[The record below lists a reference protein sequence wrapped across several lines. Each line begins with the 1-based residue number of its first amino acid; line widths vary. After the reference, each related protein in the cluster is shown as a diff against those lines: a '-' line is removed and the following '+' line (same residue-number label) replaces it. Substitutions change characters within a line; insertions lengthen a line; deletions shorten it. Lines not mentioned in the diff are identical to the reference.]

1 MSTCTIINTALNVS
15 LTCSPG
21 IAYDTV
27 DFCISNLEKLCNSTS
42 ILTKYFPNLLKVN
55 GLESMIRNQ

>member
-1 MSTCTIINTALNVS
+1 MNVILLLLLLHS
-15 LTCSPG
+15 SSSG

-27 DFCISNLEKLCNSTS
+27 DFCLTNLEKLCNSTS

-55 GLESMIRNQ
+55 QCPESIND

>member
-1 MSTCTIINTALNVS
+1 MNVI
-15 LTCSPG
+15 LLLLLLLCSSSSG

-27 DFCISNLEKLCNSTS
+27 DFCLANLEKLCNSTS

-55 GLESMIRNQ
+55 Q